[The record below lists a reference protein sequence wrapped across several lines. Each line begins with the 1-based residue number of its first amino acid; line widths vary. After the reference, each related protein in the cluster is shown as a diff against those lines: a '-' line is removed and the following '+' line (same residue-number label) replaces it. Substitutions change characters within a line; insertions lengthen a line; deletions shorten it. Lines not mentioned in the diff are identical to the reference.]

1 MEEEEEE
8 KGGGGQGAQGEVG
21 AGAPLINQSH
31 QLSGLTKTRDPGS
44 FGGWGRE
51 WGGASHLRGC
61 EGEKAEMRGSIL
73 LRGPASGPS
82 KQQVCVCVCV
92 CVCV

>member
-44 FGGWGRE
+44 FGGLGQRVGRCKP
-51 WGGASHLRGC
+51 S
-61 EGEKAEMRGSIL
+61 EGL
-73 LRGPASGPS
+73 
-82 KQQVCVCVCV
+82 
-92 CVCV
+92 